1 MATHYSPRVLRLP
14 RNLTLSIAI
23 GVVSIAAVALPAS
36 ASAATCTTTA
46 TSASGAASKVARAR
60 AGAVVCLRDGS
71 YGDVDLSATKS
82 KAVTL
87 RAAHPGRATIGDV
100 SLRGRG
106 LRLSGFVV
114 HGQVTIEHSA
124 SNIAVVH
131 NDISQG
137 SFGVFVYG
145 DGGTVSGVTIA
156 SNRITGAGFA
166 SDDENDLIRLHDFR
180 GVRVIG
186 NELSHIAET
195 GGHSDIL
202 QVVHGGAG
210 LVIARNYVHDQ
221 NGTQGFFVKDGA
233 VTNLTLDDNL
243 IVGDP
248 KPNGFAIS
256 FYEASP
262 NRGDPFYTGH
272 GALVRRNTI
281 ADDSSGIAIRGCDS
295 QSVLVE
301 RNVAPSIGDGGDDC
315 GSWKSIGNVTRR
327 AGFVDKRKHDYR
339 LRSGKAGVTWRPGT
353 QHYGP

>member
-1 MATHYSPRVLRLP
+1 
-14 RNLTLSIAI
+14 
-23 GVVSIAAVALPAS
+23 
-36 ASAATCTTTA
+36 
-46 TSASGAASKVARAR
+46 
-60 AGAVVCLRDGS
+60 
-71 YGDVDLSATKS
+71 
-82 KAVTL
+82 
-87 RAAHPGRATIGDV
+87 
-100 SLRGRG
+100 
-106 LRLSGFVV
+106 V
-114 HGQVTIEHSA
+114 HGQVTIEHGA
-124 SNIAVVH
+124 SNIAVER

-145 DGGTVSGVTIA
+145 DGGTVSRVTIA
-156 SNRITGAGFA
+156 SNRITGAGVA
-166 SDDENDLIRLHDFR
+166 ANDENDLIRLHDFR
-180 GVRVIG
+180 GVRVVG
-186 NELSHIAET
+186 NELRHIAET

-248 KPNGFAIS
+248 KANGFAIS

-262 NRGDPFYTGH
+262 NRGDPFYTGY

-281 ADDSSGIAIRGCDS
+281 ADDESGIAIRGCDS
-295 QSVLVE
+295 ESVLVE

-327 AGFVDKRKHDYR
+327 SPGLVNKAKRDYR
-339 LRSGKAGVTWRPGT
+339 LRSGKAGVTWRPAT